1 MILEIIPYCSSS
13 NIRKPEVEEVQLGA
27 MIQQSRETQVQLYKD
42 GGGLEWI
49 LVSPAKVPYFSLDLK
64 I

>member
-13 NIRKPEVEEVQLGA
+13 NIRKSEVEEVQLRA
-27 MIQQSRETQVQLYKD
+27 MIQQSRETQIQLYKD
-42 GGGLEWI
+42 GGGLGWI
-49 LVSPAKVPYFSLDLK
+49 PVSPAKVPYFSLDLK